1 MTYKE
6 IIKII
11 KNISLALPDVESF
24 YTGDVYEIN
33 KDQSVKYGSVVLTNQ
48 EHSFDNVN
56 DQFNYNF
63 VLFYIDRLTDDEANR
78 IDVQTAG
85 INALTTIVKTIEDYG
100 CIIDNVRYNVFK
112 ERFNDWCS
120 GVYGTFSI
128 QVDDN
133 DCVEEFEII
142 TPEKLKA
149 ITINS
154 NGTYKGLFNEV
165 NVQVPDKEFL
175 TETKSIDIAENGTY
189 SVEKSDNVDG
199 MSAVEINVNVPQP
212 TFTTEELSVTANG
225 TYTPTTDGFSK
236 VSVNVPTPEPNLQV
250 KTISITENGTQTI
263 NADNGYDGLQ
273 SVSITTNVSGGTS
286 DKIMLTDGTKFGG
299 TYNFNGTLYDT
310 SSMTDFGN
318 MFYPCYT
325 LTSLDLSSWD
335 TSSVIDM
342 TGMFQGCKALT
353 SLDISNWN
361 TSSVTKMRGV
371 FFNCSSLT
379 SLDLSGWDTSAVTI
393 MEQMFQGCSSLTSL
407 DLSNFDT
414 SQVTDF
420 GYMFN
425 NCYALTSL
433 NLSSW
438 NTSSVTNLHDMF
450 YYCSGLTSLNL
461 SNWNTSSVTNTSGI
475 FSNCTVLTSLDVS
488 GWDMSSVTEMNGMFR
503 DCNALEI
510 INMDN
515 VKLPKRNLSVWGLSN
530 CTKLTVGSLVGILN
544 ALPQLD
550 EGQSLPC
557 SIGATNLAKLSDTEK
572 AIATNKN
579 WRLV

>member
-128 QVDDN
+128 KVDDN

-165 NVQVPDKEFL
+165 NVNVADKEFL
-175 TETKSIDIAENGTY
+175 TETKSIDINDNGTY
-189 SVEKSDNVDG
+189 SIEKSANVDG
-199 MSAVEINVNVPQP
+199 MSAVEINVNVPQQN
-212 TFTTEELSVTANG
+212 FTTEELNVTANG

-236 VSVNVPTPEPNLQV
+236 VSVNVPTPEPNLQT
-250 KTISITENGTQTI
+250 KTISITENGTQII
-263 NADNGYDGLQ
+263 NADNGYDGLS
-273 SVSITTNVSGGTS
+273 SVSITTNISGGTTS

-310 SSMTDFGN
+310 S
-318 MFYPCYT
+318 
-325 LTSLDLSSWD
+325 
-335 TSSVIDM
+335 
-342 TGMFQGCKALT
+342 
-353 SLDISNWN
+353 
-361 TSSVTKMRGV
+361 
-371 FFNCSSLT
+371 
-379 SLDLSGWDTSAVTI
+379 AVTD
-393 MEQMFQGCSSLTSL
+393 MS
-407 DLSNFDT
+407 DLF
-414 SQVTDF
+414 
-420 GYMFN
+420 Y
-425 NCYALTSL
+425 NCA
-433 NLSSW
+433 N
-438 NTSSVTNLHDMF
+438 
-450 YYCSGLTSLNL
+450 
-461 SNWNTSSVTNTSGI
+461 
-475 FSNCTVLTSLDVS
+475 LTSLDVS
-488 GWDMSSVTEMNGMFR
+488 GWDTSSVTTMKDMFHNCGGLTSLNLSNFDTSKVTTIEQMFYWCKDITSLDLSGWNTSNVTSTVSMFNTCRRLTSLDFSGWDTSNITNIKGMFYNCANLISL
-503 DCNALEI
+503 DLSNWNLSEVTNISDIFQLCYNITDLNMTNAI
-510 INMDN
+510 
-515 VKLPKRNLSVWGLSN
+515 LPKINLTNWGLSS
-530 CTKLTVGSLVGILN
+530 CDKLTVDSLVSVLN
-544 ALPQLD
+544 ALPQLSSS
-550 EGQSLPC
+550 ETFTC
-557 SIGATNLAKLSDTEK
+557 TIGATNLAKLTDAEK
-572 AIATNKN
+572 RIATNKN
-579 WRLV
+579 WILN

>member
-165 NVQVPDKEFL
+165 NVNVTGKEFL
-175 TETKSIDIAENGTY
+175 TETKSIDINENGTY

-199 MSAVEINVNVPQP
+199 MSAVEINVNVPERQ
-212 TFTTEELSVTANG
+212 FTTEELSVTANG
-225 TYTPTTDGFSK
+225 TYTPSSDGFSK
-236 VSVNVPTPEPNLQV
+236 VSVNVPQPEPNLQT

-263 NADNGYDGLQ
+263 SADNGYDGLR
-273 SVSITTNVSGGTS
+273 SVSVTTNISGGTTS
-286 DKIMLTDGTKFGG
+286 DKIKMIDGMKLNNNRYVIDYTRFDTSELTDFRYMLAST
-299 TYNFNGTLYDT
+299 NFELLP
-310 SSMTDFGN
+310 SEESII
-318 MFYPCYT
+318 
-325 LTSLDLSSWD
+325 DLSTWD
-335 TSSVIDM
+335 TSSAINMCNLFYDCSGVISII
-342 TGMFQGCKALT
+342 GLE
-353 SLDISNWN
+353 NWN
-361 TSSVTKMRGV
+361 TSNVELMENT
-371 FFNCSSLT
+371 FSSCT
-379 SLDLSGWDTSAVTI
+379 SITT
-393 MEQMFQGCSSLTSL
+393 L
-407 DLSNFDT
+407 DLSNWNV
-414 SQVTDF
+414 SNVTAF
-420 GYMFN
+420 SSMFSRAI
-425 NCYALTSL
+425 YLKSL
-433 NLSSW
+433 NLSRW
-438 NTSSVTNLHDMF
+438 NMSKATRYNSNVF
-450 YYCSGLTSLNL
+450 YGCTSL
-461 SNWNTSSVTNTSGI
+461 TN
-475 FSNCTVLTSLDVS
+475 
-488 GWDMSSVTEMNGMFR
+488 
-503 DCNALEI
+503 
-510 INMDN
+510 INMDGAI
-515 VKLPKRNLSVWGLSN
+515 LPKSNLRDFGLDS
-530 CTKLTVGSLVGILN
+530 CPLTVDSLVSVLN
-544 ALPQLD
+544 ALPQLSSS
-550 EGQSLPC
+550 ESFTC
-557 SIGATNLAKLSDTEK
+557 TIGSTNLSKLSDAQK
-572 AIATNKN
+572 RIATNKN
-579 WRLV
+579 WILN

>member
-142 TPEKLKA
+142 TPEKLKS

-165 NVQVPDKEFL
+165 NVQVA
-175 TETKSIDIAENGTY
+175 I
-189 SVEKSDNVDG
+189 
-199 MSAVEINVNVPQP
+199 
-212 TFTTEELSVTANG
+212 
-225 TYTPTTDGFSK
+225 
-236 VSVNVPTPEPNLQV
+236 PEPNLQT

-263 NADNGYDGLQ
+263 SADNGYDGLQ
-273 SVSITTNVSGGTS
+273 SVSITTNVSGGTTS
-286 DKIMLTDGTKFGG
+286 DKIKMIDGMKLNNNRYVIDYARFDTSELTDFRYMLAST
-299 TYNFNGTLYDT
+299 NFELLPSEESIIN
-310 SSMTDFGN
+310 
-318 MFYPCYT
+318 
-325 LTSLDLSSWD
+325 LSTWD
-335 TSSVIDM
+335 TSRAINMCNLFYDCSGVISII
-342 TGMFQGCKALT
+342 GLE
-353 SLDISNWN
+353 NWN
-361 TSSVTKMRGV
+361 TSNVELMENTFS
-371 FFNCSSLT
+371 NCT
-379 SLDLSGWDTSAVTI
+379 RITT
-393 MEQMFQGCSSLTSL
+393 L
-407 DLSNFDT
+407 DLSNWNV
-414 SQVTDF
+414 SNVTAF
-420 GYMFN
+420 TRMFSRTI
-425 NCYALTSL
+425 YLKSL
-433 NLSSW
+433 NL
-438 NTSSVTNLHDMF
+438 
-450 YYCSGLTSLNL
+450 
-461 SNWNTSSVTNTSGI
+461 
-475 FSNCTVLTSLDVS
+475 S
-488 GWDMSSVTEMNGMFR
+488 GWDMSKATRYNSYVFNGCTSLTDLDMT
-503 DCNALEI
+503 NAI
-510 INMDN
+510 
-515 VKLPKRNLSVWGLSN
+515 LPKSNLRDFGLDS
-530 CTKLTVGSLVGILN
+530 CPLTVDSLVGVLN
-544 ALPQLD
+544 ALPQLSSS
-550 EGQSLPC
+550 ETFTC
-557 SIGATNLAKLSDTEK
+557 TIGSTNLAKLNDTQK
-572 AIATNKN
+572 SIATNKGWLLN
-579 WRLV
+579 